1 MDLIA
6 LDFETFF
13 SDDYTLKKM
22 TTEAYIRDPRFDAH
36 MIGIRWPRTGET
48 RWYGKHEIREVFA
61 RIPWEATAVV
71 AHHAQFDGA
80 IMSLHYGVK
89 PAMWFDTLSMARM
102 VHGNHLSAALGSLAE
117 HYGLAGKS
125 VPYEDFKGKRWEELD
140 ETTRQ
145 TLGTGCCHDVDL
157 MWTIFHELLKVFPR
171 EELLVIDTTVRMFT
185 EPCLIGDTAHFEALR
200 DSEFLRKNEMLY
212 ELGVGESDFA
222 STDKFA
228 ALLANM
234 GVEVA
239 TKWSK
244 PTKTF
249 PKGREIPALA
259 ATDQFM
265 RDLADSEDETLALL
279 AQTRMEVKSTI
290 NETRAGRLA
299 EMSKR
304 GPLMVYLG
312 YCGAHTT
319 RWSGG
324 DKVNF
329 QNLGR
334 KDPRLRHGVRA
345 PQGHKFMSVDQA
357 QGECRGVNWL
367 AGQWDVIDKFTA
379 GHDPYIGIA
388 SKFYGFEVTKK
399 HEKER
404 GTGKQLE
411 LSCGF
416 GAGTDT
422 IIATAKR
429 GGYGPPVYLT
439 QEEGKRAR
447 DLYRSTH
454 AEVVK
459 LWGTGDENLIRLA
472 RKETFT
478 WGPME
483 GRGGRVYLPNGAWI
497 DYTTLEWHL
506 NHETGKSYWRLK
518 TRKGWMKYWG
528 GVLVENV
535 VQALSRVV
543 TSQAMLKIRHAGYRI
558 VGMAHDDLWMVV
570 PNAEVERAA
579 VFFKEIMSMTP
590 SWAPG
595 LPLGADV
602 KIGDHY
608 A

>member
-1 MDLIA
+1 MNLIA

-36 MIGIRWPRTGET
+36 MVGIKFPKTKKTIWVP
-48 RWYGKHEIREVFA
+48 KPSIRNA
-61 RIPWEATAVV
+61 LNSIDWTNTAVV

-80 IMSLHYGVK
+80 IMSVHYGIK
-89 PAMWFDTLSMARM
+89 PAMWFDTMSMARM
-102 VHGNHLSAALGSLAE
+102 VHGNHISASLESLAQ
-117 HYGLAGKS
+117 HYGLSAKT
-125 VPYEDFKGKRWEELD
+125 VPYDDFRGKLWEQID
-140 ETTRQ
+140 EGTRQ
-145 TLGTGCCHDVDL
+145 MLGSGCCHDVDL
-157 MWTIFHELLKVFPR
+157 TFTLFEKLLKGFPQ

-185 EPCLIGDTAHFEALR
+185 EPCLVGDVAHFEALR

-212 ELGVGESDFA
+212 ELGVGESDLA
-222 STDKFA
+222 STEKFA
-228 ALLANM
+228 ALLESM
-234 GVEVA
+234 GVDVA
-239 TKWSK
+239 MKWSK
-244 PTKTF
+244 PTKTY
-249 PKGREIPALA
+249 PRGREVPALA

-265 RDLADSEDETLALL
+265 RDLADSQDETLALL
-279 AQTRMEVKSTI
+279 AQARMEVKSTI
-290 NETRAGRLA
+290 NETRAGRLS

-304 GPLMVYLG
+304 GPLMVYLS

-334 KDPRLRHGVRA
+334 KDPRLRYGVKA
-345 PQGHKFMSVDQA
+345 PPGYKFVSVDQA
-357 QGECRGVNWL
+357 QGECRVVNWL
-367 AGQWDVIDKFTA
+367 AGQWDVVERFKH
-379 GHDPYIGIA
+379 GHDPYIPIA
-388 SKFYGFEVTKK
+388 SKFYGREITKADQA
-399 HEKER
+399 ER

-459 LWGTGDENLIRLA
+459 LWREGDDNLVRLA
-472 RKETFT
+472 NKQSFD
-478 WGPME
+478 WGPMHGE
-483 GRGGRVYLPNGAWI
+483 GGRLFLPNGAWI
-497 DYTTLEWHL
+497 DYTTLEWHS
-506 NHETGKSYWRLK
+506 NHETGKAYWRLK

-528 GVLVENV
+528 GVIVENA
-535 VQALSRVV
+535 VQALSRVI

-558 VGMAHDDLWMVV
+558 VGMAHDDLWMLV
-570 PNAEVERAA
+570 PEDDTDYAGR
-579 VFFKEIMSMTP
+579 FFKETMATTP
-590 SWAPG
+590 TWAPG

-602 KIGDHY
+602 KIGDTY
-608 A
+608 Q